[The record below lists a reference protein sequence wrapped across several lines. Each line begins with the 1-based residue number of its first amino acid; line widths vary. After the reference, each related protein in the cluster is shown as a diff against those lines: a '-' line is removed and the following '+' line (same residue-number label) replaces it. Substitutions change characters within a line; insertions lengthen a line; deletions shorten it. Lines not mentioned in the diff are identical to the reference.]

1 MPSTVRKLSKFRPEK
16 TPYLRSVIVSVRKKD
31 GSMRL
36 CVDYRELNK
45 TVVPGKSQG
54 YFTKLGRKVVYHIR
68 YDQSLSSGIYA

>member
-54 YFTKLGRKVVYHIR
+54 YFT
-68 YDQSLSSGIYA
+68 